1 MPVLFSQAPNVVTS
15 PQADFQVTDD
25 LDVGDDAVVGGDV
38 AITGTLAVTGAATMA
53 STLGVTGALT
63 AAGGIV
69 LGAGD
74 DLTIDGAGAGVKIGQ
89 VGSKIGR
96 FGATPVVQQAANTAA
111 LTALTHTAPGT
122 PDYALQNLVQ
132 NTGFGFVTA
141 DEGNTVL
148 SVIKNLQTRV
158 GELETKLT
166 ALGDLHA

>member
-25 LDVGDDAVVGGDV
+25 LDVGDDAAVGGDLAV
-38 AITGTLAVTGAATMA
+38 TGTLAVTGAATMA

-69 LGAGD
+69 LGSGD
-74 DLTIDGAGAGVKIGQ
+74 DITIDGAGSGVKLGQ
-89 VGSKIGR
+89 AGSKIGV
-96 FGATPVVQQAANTAA
+96 FGATPVVQPTA
-111 LTALTHTAPGT
+111 LTAGLTAITHTAPGT

-132 NTGFGFVTA
+132 NTGFGFATA

-148 SVIKNLQTRV
+148 KVLVNAVARIA
-158 GELETKLT
+158 ELETKLT
-166 ALGDLHA
+166 ALGLLHT